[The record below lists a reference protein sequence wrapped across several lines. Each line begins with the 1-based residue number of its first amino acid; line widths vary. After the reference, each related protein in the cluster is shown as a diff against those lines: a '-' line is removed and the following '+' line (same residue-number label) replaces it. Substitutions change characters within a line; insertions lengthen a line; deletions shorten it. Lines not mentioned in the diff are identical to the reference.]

1 MVLGHICRFW
11 QQIQIT
17 PLGGNVMF
25 EVLARFFLGEP
36 PREKGVQVDL
46 IYSDPDLQAFFLLLV
61 IFGSL
66 LLAPFVSSLWRR
78 QRQGAAFVL
87 AVMVFCAVSFAAI
100 GIFASGFAGGR
111 YPQLQWSAGQQ
122 QALK

>member
-1 MVLGHICRFW
+1 
-11 QQIQIT
+11 
-17 PLGGNVMF
+17 MF

-46 IYSDPDLQAFFLLLV
+46 IYGDPDLQAFFLLLL

-66 LLAPFVSSLWRR
+66 LLAPFVPSLWRM

-87 AVMVFCAVSFAAI
+87 AFTVFCAVSFAAI